1 MIAVND
7 KWRRTGITVE
17 FFQLGFRVMA
27 PGNLHPSE
35 LDEALDALHGHVE
48 NLEKCSLQ
56 QLKTVF
62 EALTRWVH
70 MQFLVLGPI
79 PEVKNVL

>member
-1 MIAVND
+1 LITVND

-17 FFQLGFRVMA
+17 FYQLGFRAFA
-27 PGNLHPSE
+27 PGNLSPSE
-35 LDEALDALHGHVE
+35 LDEALDTLHGNVK

-62 EALTRWVH
+62 EVLTR
-70 MQFLVLGPI
+70 LGHFVI
-79 PEVKNVL
+79 FGCL

>member
-7 KWRRTGITVE
+7 NWRRTGITVE
-17 FFQLGFRVMA
+17 FYQLGFRVFA
-27 PGNLHPSE
+27 PGNLSPSE
-35 LDEALDALHGHVE
+35 LDEALETLHGNVE

-62 EALTRWVH
+62 EVLTR
-70 MQFLVLGPI
+70 LGHLI
-79 PEVKNVL
+79 CSV

>member
-1 MIAVND
+1 MND

-17 FFQLGFRVMA
+17 FYQLGFHVFA
-27 PGNLHPSE
+27 PGNLSPSE
-35 LDEALDALHGHVE
+35 LDEALDTLHGNVE

-62 EALTRWVH
+62 EVLTRLGH
-70 MQFLVLGPI
+70 LIHSLSFLDVY
-79 PEVKNVL
+79 EK

>member
-17 FFQLGFRVMA
+17 FYQLGFRVFA
-27 PGNLHPSE
+27 PGNLSPSE
-35 LDEALDALHGHVE
+35 LDETLDTLHGNVE

-56 QLKTVF
+56 QLQTVF
-62 EALTRWVH
+62 EVLTR
-70 MQFLVLGPI
+70 LENLI
-79 PEVKNVL
+79 CSL

>member
-17 FFQLGFRVMA
+17 LFELGFHVLA
-27 PGNLHPSE
+27 PGNLSASE
-35 LDEALDALHGHVE
+35 LDEALDTLHGHVE

-56 QLKTVF
+56 QLKTVL
-62 EALTRWVH
+62 EALTR
-70 MQFLVLGPI
+70 
-79 PEVKNVL
+79 